1 VCRLDLSFITLQE
14 SGMTIAAPAMGVGLP
29 MAVAAG
35 HHLYPPFPAAPNKD
49 EEKKRQK
56 RALNRQSAQRCRK
69 RKRAMLEELQV
80 RCSAI

>member
-1 VCRLDLSFITLQE
+1 
-14 SGMTIAAPAMGVGLP
+14 MAMAAPP
-29 MAVAAG
+29 MVPLTVAPA
-35 HHLYPPFPAAPNKD
+35 HVAYPAPYPPPYAANAPPPPPPPTTSSKD

-80 RCSAI
+80 RGYPCG